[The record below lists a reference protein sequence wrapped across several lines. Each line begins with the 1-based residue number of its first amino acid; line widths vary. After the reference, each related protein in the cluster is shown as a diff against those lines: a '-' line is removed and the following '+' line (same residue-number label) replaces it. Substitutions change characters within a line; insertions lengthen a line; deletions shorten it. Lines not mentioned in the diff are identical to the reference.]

1 MKDCL
6 KINGKQ
12 RIIMPK
18 KGGYVRFKNYE
29 RKMKSAPIIYPDF
42 ESILVPEINV
52 KQNTEQPH
60 TNKYQKYIA
69 GSYDYKIV
77 CVDDKFSKRF
87 KTYLGEDTA
96 YNFINNVIEENEYC
110 NEVQKNI
117 LTKNLWLLK
126 MTMKILRPLL
136 NVGFVTMIMLIM
148 MLK

>member
-12 RIIMPK
+12 RIIMTK
-18 KGGYVRFKNYE
+18 KGEHVRFKNYE
-29 RKMKSAPIIYPDF
+29 GKMKSRSIIYADF

-52 KQNTEQPH
+52 KQNIEQPH

-69 GSYDYKIV
+69 GSYDYKTV
-77 CVDDKFSKRF
+77 CVDDKFSKPF
-87 KTYLGEDTA
+87 KTYLGEDAA
-96 YNFINNVIEENEYC
+96 YNFINNVIKESEYC

-126 MTMKILRPLL
+126 MTMKIIRPLL

>member
-29 RKMKSAPIIYPDF
+29 RKMKSPPIIYPDF

-60 TNKYQKYIA
+60 TNKYQKDIA

-87 KTYLGEDTA
+87 KTYLGEDKA

-117 LTKNLWLLK
+117 LTKNL
-126 MTMKILRPLL
+126 
-136 NVGFVTMIMLIM
+136 
-148 MLK
+148 

>member
-69 GSYDYKIV
+69 GYDYKIV
-77 CVDDKFSKRF
+77 CVHDKFSKRF